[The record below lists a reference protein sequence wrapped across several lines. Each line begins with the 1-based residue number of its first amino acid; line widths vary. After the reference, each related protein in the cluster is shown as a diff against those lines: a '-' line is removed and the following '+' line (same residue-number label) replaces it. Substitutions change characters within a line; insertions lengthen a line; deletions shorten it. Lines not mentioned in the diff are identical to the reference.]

1 MHQSEF
7 EGNQINSISKK
18 VNVLLQTSE
27 GPAQPERCALT
38 AANREVPPSPLGLAV
53 QPILP
58 NPCRSRHPSR
68 SWSRHFLSTGS
79 RRRFQVGSSVL
90 MSSGRCHLSTFCSLK
105 FFGNE
110 VRAIQENGEPSRPV
124 LRSLYRPFI
133 SHLPPKPQGP
143 QGPASSTPS
152 SRLLPVPPALA

>member
-38 AANREVPPSPLGLAV
+38 AASREVPAWPGV

-58 NPCRSRHPSR
+58 DPCSSRHPNR
-68 SWSRHFLSTGS
+68 SWSRHFLSTES

-105 FFGNE
+105 FFVNE
-110 VRAIQENGEPSRPV
+110 VRVIQENGEPSRPV
-124 LRSLYRPFI
+124 LRSLYRRFI
-133 SHLPPKPQGP
+133 SHLPSKPQGP

-152 SRLLPVPPALA
+152 SWLLPVPPALA